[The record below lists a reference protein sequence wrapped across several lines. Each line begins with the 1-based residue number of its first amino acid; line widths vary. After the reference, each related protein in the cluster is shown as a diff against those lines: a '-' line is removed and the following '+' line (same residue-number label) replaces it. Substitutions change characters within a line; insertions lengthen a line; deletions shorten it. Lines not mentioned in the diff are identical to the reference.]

1 MQENTGSGP
10 IISKNVP
17 HSSAQ
22 WPNPTLVVGL
32 PKVGTRTIYDYFV
45 CGNMTRVSHYRCA
58 DNIKCGL
65 LIYDNVVQHKPPLF
79 GTGAYDVY
87 TQLDI
92 TAYTNTSNNLTCY
105 YPQVELLEELDR
117 HYPSS
122 TFILNQRNVTAWVK
136 SVKRWFSLHE
146 RLIQCNITGFGTGVG
161 LSDEELVKFYNDQS
175 RRVREFVDRHPT
187 HRLVEVEIDQPS
199 AGQVMEDAFGIDRSC
214 WGHGNKADNM
224 PILNQ
229 PTRG

>member
-1 MQENTGSGP
+1 
-10 IISKNVP
+10 
-17 HSSAQ
+17 
-22 WPNPTLVVGL
+22 
-32 PKVGTRTIYDYFV
+32 
-45 CGNMTRVSHYRCA
+45 MTRVSHYRCA

-65 LIYDNVVQHKPPLF
+65 LIYDNVLQHKPPLF

-122 TFILNQRNVTAWVK
+122 TFILNQRNATAWVK

-146 RLIQCNITGFGTGVG
+146 RLIQCNITGFETGVG
-161 LSDEELVKFYNDQS
+161 TSDEELVKFYNDQS

-214 WGHGNKADNM
+214 WGHGNKADAM

-229 PTRG
+229 QETRG